1 MSTAAPPM
9 PPDLADRPPCPVH
22 RLSVEEFLRVVE
34 SGAVEDAE
42 GLEPLEG
49 WMTLDMP
56 RDPRHE
62 VGTTLAMGA
71 LFGLGPAGWHL
82 RVQASS
88 RTADSVPEP
97 DLSIVRGV
105 ARDYLGRH
113 PGPEDTALVVEVSDS
128 SLAQDRTLKARIYAR
143 AGIPAYWIV
152 NLVEGLVE
160 VHGDPTGPA
169 AEPSRRTEPGARPA
183 PATRSPW

>member
-1 MSTAAPPM
+1 
-9 PPDLADRPPCPVH
+9 
-22 RLSVEEFLRVVE
+22 
-34 SGAVEDAE
+34 
-42 GLEPLEG
+42 
-49 WMTLDMP
+49 MTLDMP

-62 VGTTLAMGA
+62 VGTTPAMGA

-97 DLSIVRGV
+97 GLSIVRGV

-128 SLAQDRTLKARIYAR
+128 SLAQDRTL
-143 AGIPAYWIV
+143 
-152 NLVEGLVE
+152 
-160 VHGDPTGPA
+160 
-169 AEPSRRTEPGARPA
+169 
-183 PATRSPW
+183 